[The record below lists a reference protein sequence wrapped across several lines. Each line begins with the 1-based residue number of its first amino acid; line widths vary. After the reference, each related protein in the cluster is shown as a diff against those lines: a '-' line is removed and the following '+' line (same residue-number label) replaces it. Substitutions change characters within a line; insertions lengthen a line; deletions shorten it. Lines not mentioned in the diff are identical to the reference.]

1 MKKIIIIFSL
11 LLMTG
16 CTTPIDHSPSIEG
29 YKVLGFWRPNPGD
42 LIYVAGNSVITN
54 ESYTNCHAW
63 VVEKE

>member
-1 MKKIIIIFSL
+1 
-11 LLMTG
+11 MTG